1 MGTRPLCDVISD
13 STQHLLLENCGLKD
27 LVMETV
33 DPRTPDGR
41 PLREHI
47 MDAKLWGEI
56 RRKARTNVA
65 LQEALDRVIIIYL
78 LIKDQN
84 K

>member
-1 MGTRPLCDVISD
+1 
-13 STQHLLLENCGLKD
+13 
-27 LVMETV
+27 MEIN
-33 DPRTPDGR
+33 DPRTNDGR

-56 RRKARTNVA
+56 CRKAKTNIA
-65 LQEALDRVIIIYL
+65 LQEALDRVLTIYL
-78 LIKDQN
+78 LIKN

>member
-1 MGTRPLCDVISD
+1 MSD
-13 STQHLLLENCGLKD
+13 SPAT
-27 LVMETV
+27 ETI
-33 DPRTPDGR
+33 DPRTNDGR

-56 RRKARTNVA
+56 RRKAKTNVA
-65 LQEALDRVIIIYL
+65 LQDALDRVLTIYL

>member
-1 MGTRPLCDVISD
+1 
-13 STQHLLLENCGLKD
+13 
-27 LVMETV
+27 META
-33 DPRTPDGR
+33 DPRTSDGR

-56 RRKARTNVA
+56 RRKAKTNVA
-65 LQEALDRVIIIYL
+65 LQEALDRAITIYL

>member
-1 MGTRPLCDVISD
+1 
-13 STQHLLLENCGLKD
+13 
-27 LVMETV
+27 METV

-65 LQEALDRVIIIYL
+65 LQEALDRVITIYL

>member
-1 MGTRPLCDVISD
+1 
-13 STQHLLLENCGLKD
+13 
-27 LVMETV
+27 META

-41 PLREHI
+41 PLLEHI

-56 RRKARTNVA
+56 HRKAKTNVA
-65 LQEALDRVIIIYL
+65 LQEALDRVITIYL

>member
-1 MGTRPLCDVISD
+1 
-13 STQHLLLENCGLKD
+13 
-27 LVMETV
+27 MEPV
-33 DPRTPDGR
+33 DPRTNDER

-56 RRKARTNVA
+56 RRKAKTNVA
-65 LQEALDRVIIIYL
+65 LQEALDRVITIYL

>member
-1 MGTRPLCDVISD
+1 
-13 STQHLLLENCGLKD
+13 
-27 LVMETV
+27 METV
-33 DPRTPDGR
+33 DPRTGDGR

-56 RRKARTNVA
+56 RRKAKTNVA
-65 LQEALDRVIIIYL
+65 LQEALDRVITIYL